1 MQMQNNLILKSTD
14 KNFKIIT
21 TAMFLNIEDMDKMN
35 ETMGYSM
42 DI

>member
-1 MQMQNNLILKSTD
+1 MHVQNNLILKSTD

-21 TAMFLNIEDMDKMN
+21 TALFLNTDDMDNMN
-35 ETMGYSM
+35 EIMGQSM